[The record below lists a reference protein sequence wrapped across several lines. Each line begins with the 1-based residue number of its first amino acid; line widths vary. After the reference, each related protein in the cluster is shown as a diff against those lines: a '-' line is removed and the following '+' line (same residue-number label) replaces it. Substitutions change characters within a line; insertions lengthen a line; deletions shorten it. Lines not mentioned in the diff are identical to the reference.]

1 MIATPRHS
9 SIVAH
14 QSIADRQSPIAVRR
28 WFLVA
33 SLLIPMTVPAQP
45 ASGTRKWVDS
55 ALVLIDGGTAQG
67 TAEALDPAIALIDR
81 VLTIVPKDGMLLHYK
96 GYALYRRSNLMQAKA
111 KPDEIKRVLEEA
123 ETALEES
130 GKTLNWPETF
140 ALRASVLGQM
150 IAVNPGPINAMRY
163 GPRADAASDRA
174 VELGPNNPRV
184 FLLRGIGNIFKP
196 ALFGGGADKAERDIK
211 KAIDLFATDK
221 PQPPMPSWGHA
232 EAYAWLGQVHVKQEK
247 FDDARAAYMKALE
260 IEPENAWVKHVLL
273 PSLDRRKP

>member
-1 MIATPRHS
+1 MTPVRTTNRQSLIVNRIS
-9 SIVAH
+9 SIVN
-14 QSIADRQSPIAVRR
+14 RR
-28 WFLVA
+28 FLVA
-33 SLLIPMTVPAQP
+33 FIVTVPAALSAQP
-45 ASGTRKWVDS
+45 AAGTRKWVDS
-55 ALVLIDGGTAQG
+55 ALILIDGGTAQG

-96 GYALYRRSNLMQAKA
+96 GYALYRRSNLMQANA

-140 ALRASVLGQM
+140 ALRGSVLGQM

-196 ALFGGGADKAERDIK
+196 ALFGGGADNAERDIK

-247 FDDARAAYMKALE
+247 FDAARAAYVKALE

-273 PSLDRRKP
+273 PALDRRKP